1 MKKICLS
8 KTLDYY
14 NASFILKWTCL
25 SRKIKRMIY
34 RMVSGC
40 VFPKCLEPTPSFT
53 LSLGQ
58 CCTAKAFL
66 VMTFLFVNFPQTLL
80 SFICPF
86 TLRQLHCN
94 TALQQLLQNS
104 IFWIQISLN
113 WEACIRVFTTKRTLL
128 IVFVAPNHHDDAS
141 LSFPPGFILL
151 HFFTWYIVLQAE
163 FVCLFVCLIVH
174 HIGKLLVDHKL
185 GDYCCCCQK
194 QIDSHVTATRLF

>member
-1 MKKICLS
+1 MYQACVSFSGIKQTKKLCWTFSHWEKEAKMKKKCLS
-8 KTLDYY
+8 KTQDYY
-14 NASFILKWTCL
+14 NGSFILKWTCL

-104 IFWIQISLN
+104 IFWIQIS
-113 WEACIRVFTTKRTLL
+113 
-128 IVFVAPNHHDDAS
+128 
-141 LSFPPGFILL
+141 
-151 HFFTWYIVLQAE
+151 
-163 FVCLFVCLIVH
+163 
-174 HIGKLLVDHKL
+174 
-185 GDYCCCCQK
+185 
-194 QIDSHVTATRLF
+194 